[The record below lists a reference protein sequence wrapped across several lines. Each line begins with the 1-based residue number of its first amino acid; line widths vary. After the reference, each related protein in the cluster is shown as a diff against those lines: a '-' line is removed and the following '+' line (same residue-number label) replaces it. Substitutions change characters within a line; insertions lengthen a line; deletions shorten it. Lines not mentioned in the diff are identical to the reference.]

1 MTATKTAGQQFTAH
15 VVKVLSIGGKTR
27 NRRSS
32 RSIRDEI
39 IETVD
44 TACQYPGYW
53 TPERQD
59 AIRAA
64 STAVAAYRKHIIGQR
79 VDTIVCWYVR
89 EGMSPY
95 RFAQLL
101 GRMVDAKISNM
112 AEAEPFFGAMRD
124 EANAAYGA
132 RYSR

>member
-15 VVKVLSIGGKTR
+15 VAKSLAIGGKTR
-27 NRRSS
+27 NHRGS
-32 RSIRDEI
+32 RNMRNEI
-39 IETVD
+39 LETVD

-53 TPERQD
+53 TPERQS

-64 STAVAAYRKHIIGQR
+64 STAVAAYRKHILGAR
-79 VDTIVCWYVR
+79 VDSIVCWYVR

-95 RFAQLL
+95 RFAQFL

-112 AEAEPFFGAMRD
+112 GEAELFFDAMRD
-124 EANAAYGA
+124 EANAAYTA
-132 RYSR
+132 RHSR